1 MKELA
6 EHRITRQRQVI
17 LNAVRESTGHPTA
30 SEIYEM
36 ARKSL
41 PRISLGT
48 VYRNLQVLSDSGMV
62 RTLKVE
68 GSKKH
73 FDRNISRHN
82 HILCTC
88 CGRVEDVGYDLNAD
102 VEKTVGG
109 ISGYKVT
116 GHCLTFTGVCPR
128 CKNRK

>member
-1 MKELA
+1 LKEMT
-6 EHRITRQRQVI
+6 EHRMTRQRQVI
-17 LNAVRESTGHPTA
+17 LNVIRESSGHPTA

-48 VYRNLQVLSDSGMV
+48 VYRNLQALSESGMV
-62 RTLKVE
+62 RTLKMG
-68 GSKKH
+68 GSKRH

-88 CGRVEDVGYDLNAD
+88 CGRVDDVGYDLNAD
-102 VEKTVGG
+102 VEKTVGR
-109 ISGYKVT
+109 ISGYEVT
-116 GHCLTFTGVCPR
+116 GHRLAFTGVCPR